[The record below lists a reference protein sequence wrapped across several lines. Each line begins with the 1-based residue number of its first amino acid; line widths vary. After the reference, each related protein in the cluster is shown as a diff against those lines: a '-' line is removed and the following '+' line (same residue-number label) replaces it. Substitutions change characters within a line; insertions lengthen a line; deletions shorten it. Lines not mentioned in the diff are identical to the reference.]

1 MAQTTQFP
9 ATTAHSPAL
18 KRARMVGTLLDESIR
33 IPVIGYRIG
42 LDPILGILPVAG
54 DAVAAAASLY
64 IVFVGMRLGV
74 PVKTLVKMLAFVA
87 IEFVIGSIPVLGTVL
102 DAFLKVNMRNV
113 ATIES
118 HVSGQ

>member
-1 MAQTTQFP
+1 
-9 ATTAHSPAL
+9 
-18 KRARMVGTLLDESIR
+18 MVGTLLDESIR

-87 IEFVIGSIPVLGTVL
+87 IEFVIESIPVLGTVL

>member
-1 MAQTTQFP
+1 
-9 ATTAHSPAL
+9 
-18 KRARMVGTLLDESIR
+18 MVGTLLDESIR